1 MLFSSAWIDNLQN
14 NLYALISAL
23 NTVNFNAAFH
33 FLVEYFSSLFANVNP
48 AELLTASMTSFVL
61 ITVAE
66 MGDKSQLVCMTLASK
81 YRAKPVLLGAIGAFV
96 FLNTVAVVFGAAIAS
111 WLPDY
116 VVAAT
121 VALLFAIFGV
131 HSILQNEEGEGEVV
145 KEKSGQSIFFA
156 TFMLITIAE
165 FGDKTQL
172 AVVALSSTLMPLGV
186 WIGSIVALI
195 FTSALGV
202 IVGRTLLK
210 RLSLSLLHKISGGI
224 FLILSVLALYK
235 CYISYMI

>member
-1 MLFSSAWIDNLQN
+1 M
-14 NLYALISAL
+14 
-23 NTVNFNAAFH
+23 
-33 FLVEYFSSLFANVNP
+33 
-48 AELLTASMTSFVL
+48 
-61 ITVAE
+61 
-66 MGDKSQLVCMTLASK
+66 
-81 YRAKPVLLGAIGAFV
+81 
-96 FLNTVAVVFGAAIAS
+96 
-111 WLPDY
+111 
-116 VVAAT
+116 AAT

-172 AVVALSSTLMPLGV
+172 AVVALSSTFMPLGV